1 MAGLPAA
8 AGLCLLTVLVLV
20 ANGVPFTV
28 DTLVHRAAVG
38 HRPVGVRDVAT
49 VVTDTGTG
57 VLPYLA
63 ALAAGWLA
71 GREGSTVTP
80 VRLRARL
87 VVAAVVTLLAG
98 QAARFVFVQA
108 VHRARPPAGDWAVHV
123 SGFAFPS
130 GHTTTSAI
138 TAGLLVWALLRS
150 TRAAMARAIAL
161 VCVAWAVAVGATR
174 VVLGVH
180 WPTDVLGGWLF
191 ATCWLAVWLPL
202 LDHLGGFSA
211 AARAQPSR
219 SPGSCSEHAPR
230 DHQEGRPR

>member
-8 AGLCLLTVLVLV
+8 AGLCLLTVLVLA
-20 ANGVPFTV
+20 ANGVPFSI
-28 DTLVHRAAVG
+28 DTLVHKEAVG

-49 VVTDTGTG
+49 VITDTGTG
-57 VLPYLA
+57 VVPYLA

-71 GREGSTVTP
+71 GRTVTP

-87 VVAAVVTLLAG
+87 AVAAAGTLLAG
-98 QAARFVFVQA
+98 QAVRFAFVEA

-123 SGFAFPS
+123 SGAAFPS

-138 TAGLLVWALLRS
+138 TAGLLAWAVLRS
-150 TRAAMARAIAL
+150 TRAAGTRAIAVAL
-161 VCVAWAVAVGATR
+161 LCVAWAMAVGVTR

-180 WPTDVLGGWLF
+180 WPTDVLGGWLL

-202 LDHLGGFSA
+202 LDRLGGFGA
-211 AARAQPSR
+211 AAVRPARPR
-219 SPGSCSEHAPR
+219 PAPR
-230 DHQEGRPR
+230 G